1 MPAFKVVRSII
12 INSSIDKVKA
22 SLIDFQQWPVWSPW
36 LIMEPETTINYS
48 AQQSQVGA
56 SYNWDGELTGAG
68 EMELVEITDNHL
80 TIDLRFQRPF
90 KSSANVFFELEEQSK
105 STTKVSWN
113 MKSQLPF
120 FLFWMVKKMKVYI
133 GMDYERGLKMLKDY
147 LETGLVPSAI
157 KIDPNSKIQSQHYIV
172 V

>member
-1 MPAFKVVRSII
+1 
-12 INSSIDKVKA
+12 
-22 SLIDFQQWPVWSPW
+22 
-36 LIMEPETTINYS
+36 
-48 AQQSQVGA
+48 
-56 SYNWDGELTGAG
+56 
-68 EMELVEITDNHL
+68 
-80 TIDLRFQRPF
+80 
-90 KSSANVFFELEEQSK
+90 
-105 STTKVSWN
+105 

>member
-12 INSSIDKVKA
+12 INLSIDKVKA

-80 TIDLRFQRPF
+80 TMDLRFQRPF
-90 KSSANVFFELEEQSK
+90 KSSANVFL
-105 STTKVSWN
+105 N
-113 MKSQLPF
+113 
-120 FLFWMVKKMKVYI
+120 
-133 GMDYERGLKMLKDY
+133 
-147 LETGLVPSAI
+147 
-157 KIDPNSKIQSQHYIV
+157 
-172 V
+172 